1 MFYLI
6 DVRTTEEFDMGHLD
20 NAIHI
25 DYREILQ
32 KIDNITTD
40 KEATIYLYCRS
51 GVRSAIA
58 AQLLH
63 SRGYYKAENIGG
75 YEALKA
81 HLATQIPKPNSL

>member
-1 MFYLI
+1 MLYLI
-6 DVRTTEEFDMGHLD
+6 DVRTTEEFEMGHLD
-20 NAIHI
+20 NALHV

-32 KIDNITTD
+32 KIDDITTD
-40 KEATIYLYCRS
+40 KDADIYLYCRS

-63 SRGYYKAENIGG
+63 SRGYYKALNIGG

-81 HLATQIPKPNSL
+81 HLETHSTFP

>member
-6 DVRTTEEFDMGHLD
+6 DVRTTEEFNMGHLD

-32 KIDNITTD
+32 EIDNVTDD
-40 KEATIYLYCRS
+40 KEVDIYLYCKS

-63 SRGYYKAENIGG
+63 SRGYYKAHNIGG
-75 YEALKA
+75 YEAVNA
-81 HLATQIPKPNSL
+81 HIESQSQEPNSF

>member
-81 HLATQIPKPNSL
+81 HLATQMPKPNSL

>member
-6 DVRTTEEFDMGHLD
+6 DVRTTEEFDMGHLE

-32 KIDNITTD
+32 KIDDVTAD
-40 KEATIYLYCRS
+40 KEADIYLYCRS

-81 HLATQIPKPNSL
+81 HFDAQK

>member
-1 MFYLI
+1 MLYLI
-6 DVRTTEEFDMGHLD
+6 DVRTTDEFQTGHLD

-40 KEATIYLYCRS
+40 KEAEIYLYCKS
-51 GVRSAIA
+51 GVRSAIS

-63 SRGYYKAENIGG
+63 SKGYYRALNIGG
-75 YEALKA
+75 YEMLKNHFSA
-81 HLATQIPKPNSL
+81 NLHSAQHP

>member
-32 KIDNITTD
+32 EIDNITTD
-40 KEATIYLYCRS
+40 KEADIYLYCRS

-63 SRGYYKAENIGG
+63 SRGYYKAENIGS

-81 HLATQIPKPNSL
+81 HIESQNPNTNSL